1 MSSVDEFVRTSI
13 LTYPSLYTNRTA
25 VLHHALC
32 VIGNGYEWGEDGTV
46 VIDYGEARP
55 FWNKQD
61 ELAELETYLE
71 QHFSDEFIRSIVR
84 EGMIERIEECVEA
97 VEQVEERIHLR
108 TPIESFYPE
117 CKEYALIHNTP
128 ENIADDWAEACAEMR
143 ELAIAAGWNKF

>member
-13 LTYPSLYTNRTA
+13 LTYPSLYKSRTD

-32 VIGNGYEWGEDGTV
+32 VIGNGYEWGKDGTV
-46 VIDYGEARP
+46 VIDYGEP
-55 FWNKQD
+55 HPLWNKQD

-71 QHFSDEFIRSIVR
+71 QHFSTEFIRSVVR
-84 EGMIERIEECVEA
+84 EGMIKHIDECVEI
-97 VEQVEERIHLR
+97 VEQAEERTHMV

-128 ENIADDWAEACAEMR
+128 ENITDDWAEACAEMR
-143 ELAIAAGWNKF
+143 VLAIAAGWTF